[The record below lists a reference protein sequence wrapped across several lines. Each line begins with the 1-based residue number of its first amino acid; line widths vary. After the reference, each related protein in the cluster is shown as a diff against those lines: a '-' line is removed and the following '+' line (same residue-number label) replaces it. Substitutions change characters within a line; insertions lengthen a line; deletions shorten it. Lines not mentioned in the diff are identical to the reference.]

1 MAVQTELWRA
11 GARQLAELI
20 RTRQVSSREV
30 VEAHLARIAAVN
42 GAVNAVT
49 VVLAEQARA
58 AADAADAA
66 VAAGAPLGPLHGV
79 PMTVKENIDL
89 AGTPTTQGIAALAQA
104 VPPGDAPHIAHL
116 KAAGVIP
123 IGRTNLPDFGL
134 RWHTDNGLRGATR
147 NPWDP
152 RRTPGGSSG
161 GEAAAL
167 ATGMTPL
174 GMGNDYGGSLRV
186 PSQFCGTAT
195 IKPTT
200 GRVPWVSL
208 LEPRDF
214 PITFQLFAVQGPM
227 ARRVE
232 DLRVA
237 LAVMSRPDPRDPTWV
252 PAPLEGPAPARPVRV
267 AVTVDPGGQGVD
279 PDVAAGVRRA
289 AATLRDAGYRVEEV
303 EPPAVATAGELWAK
317 LVMTELQMVLMPM
330 LEPVV
335 SADARQFLHL
345 AARAMPPLSYGD
357 YMAGFTARSGLAR
370 AWSEFQAEWPL
381 VLGPVCT
388 MPPFPVGY
396 DLEGVEQVLA
406 LVRSMRLV
414 VAGNLLGLPAAVV
427 PVGVANGLPQAVQII
442 GPRFREDLCLDA
454 AQAIEERLG
463 VLTPID
469 PRS

>member
-1 MAVQTELWRA
+1 MAVQTELWRV
-11 GARQLAELI
+11 GACQLAELI

-30 VEAHLARIAAVN
+30 VEAHLERIAAVN

-66 VAAGAPLGPLHGV
+66 VAAGTPLGPLHGV

-116 KAAGVIP
+116 KAAGAIP

-161 GEAAAL
+161 GEAVAL

-237 LAVMSRPDPRDPTWV
+237 LAVMSQPDPRDPTWV
-252 PAPLEGPAPARPVRV
+252 PAPLEGPEPARPVRV
-267 AVTVDPGGQGVD
+267 AVTVDPAGQGVD

-289 AATLRDAGYRVEEV
+289 AATLRDAGYQVEEV
-303 EPPAVATAGELWAK
+303 EPPAVATAGELWTK
-317 LVMTELQMVLMPM
+317 LVMTELQMALMPM
-330 LEPVV
+330 LEPVA
-335 SADARQFLHL
+335 SADARQFFHL
-345 AARAMPPLSYGD
+345 AVQAMPALSYGE
-357 YMAGFTARSGLAR
+357 YLTGLVTRSGLAR
-370 AWSEFQAEWPL
+370 AWSEFQAQWPL

-388 MPPFPVGY
+388 RPPFPVGY
-396 DLEGVEQVLA
+396 DLEGVEQVLTLA
-406 LVRSMRLV
+406 RSMRLV
-414 VAGNLLGLPAAVV
+414 VTANLLGLPAAVV
-427 PVGVANGLPQAVQII
+427 PVGTANGLPQAVQII

-454 AQAIEERLG
+454 AQAIEDRLG